1 MAFRGRKQYNP
12 CMKVFLFSACFVLA
26 LLLPASL
33 RAQDAPVAAPL
44 VVPALPET
52 PALPLPVVEGEVVT
66 DPICFN
72 VINNAP
78 YTVFG
83 TFITNIYTAEDGSK
97 ARHRSNFRL
106 EAGFKSEFCTYGPFY
121 EGRKLELVLR
131 TLIPVF
137 SCKTGINGDIMIYGR
152 KKPEG
157 GTDTWA
163 VCL

>member
-1 MAFRGRKQYNP
+1 
-12 CMKVFLFSACFVLA
+12 MKAVLFLACLVLVFMVSGW
-26 LLLPASL
+26 SS
-33 RAQDAPVAAPL
+33 RAQDAAPVPAAAASALLETP
-44 VVPALPET
+44 VVPTPTPEGD
-52 PALPLPVVEGEVVT
+52 VV
-66 DPICFN
+66 DQPICFN

-83 TFITNIYTAEDGSK
+83 TFITNIYTAEDGTK

-106 EAGFKSEFCTYGPFY
+106 EPNFKSEFCTYGPFY

-137 SCKTGINGDIMIYGR
+137 SCKTGINGDIIIQGR

>member
-1 MAFRGRKQYNP
+1 MAFERRKQYNP
-12 CMKVFLFSACFVLA
+12 YMKGFLITACFLLA
-26 LLLPASL
+26 LFLPAVL
-33 RAQDAPVAAPL
+33 GAQEQQAPAAQAASPA
-44 VVPALPET
+44 VPASI
-52 PALPLPVVEGEVVT
+52 VEGEVV
-66 DPICFN
+66 DQPICFN
-72 VINNAP
+72 VVNNAP

-83 TFITNIYTAEDGSK
+83 TFITNIYTAEDGTK

-106 EAGFKSEFCTYGPFY
+106 EPNFKSEFCTYGPFY

-137 SCKTGINGDIMIYGR
+137 SCKTGINGDVMIHGR